1 MIQFL
6 TILLGAQKAK
16 ADQRGASAVEYGLLV
31 AALAAIII
39 VAVWAFYDQLKEVFE
54 GAGGDLKDGG
64 RTGGTGTGTGS

>member
-39 VAVWAFYDQLKEVFE
+39 AAVWLFYE
-54 GAGGDLKDGG
+54 DLADIFSDTSGKLGTNG
-64 RTGGTGTGTGS
+64 GGTGTGTGTGS

>member
-6 TILLGAQKAK
+6 AILLGAQKAK

-39 VAVWAFYDQLKEVFE
+39 VAVWAFYGQLSEIFG
-54 GAGGDLKDGG
+54 GASEDLQDGPPAPAA
-64 RTGGTGTGTGS
+64 T